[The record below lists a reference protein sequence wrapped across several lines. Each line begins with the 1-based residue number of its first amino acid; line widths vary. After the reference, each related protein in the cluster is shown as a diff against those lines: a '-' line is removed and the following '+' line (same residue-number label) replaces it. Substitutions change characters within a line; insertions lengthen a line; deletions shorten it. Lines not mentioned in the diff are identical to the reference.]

1 MNAPAWYMI
10 FIGFLGSD
18 VQPSYA
24 LILDDVPLPAQAAC
38 AKRAEGANT
47 EFVRN
52 QKIAFPS
59 LEGFW
64 VCATDKK
71 SLSLTEANIGWR
83 LVWTGYK
90 ENNDW
95 ATTAIITSTRYM
107 TEQEC
112 YRATG
117 LVHPP
122 THLNLTWEALCA
134 EPITGQLN

>member
-1 MNAPAWYMI
+1 MNVSTWYMI

-24 LILDDVPLPAQAAC
+24 LILDDVPLPAQAVC
-38 AKRAEGANT
+38 AKRAEGANK
-47 EFVRN
+47 EFVRS
-52 QKIAFPS
+52 QRAAYPD

-64 VCATDKK
+64 ICATDKK
-71 SLSLTEANIGWR
+71 GLSLTEANTGWR
-83 LVWTGYK
+83 LVWTGY
-90 ENNDW
+90 EGNNDW

-117 LVHPP
+117 LARAPNYP
-122 THLNLTWEALCA
+122 KLTWETLCA